1 MEKFVDRLEAFM
13 NAEGINDNQ
22 LTVKANLSVGLI
34 GKCKKDRKGM
44 ASDSIEKILLAYPS
58 LSADWLLTGRG
69 EMFVGEDV
77 GIKDMSSLAI
87 NGNGSG
93 VITNDKEIIGKFL
106 SIIEEKDRQI
116 ARLIEKL

>member
-87 NGNGSG
+87 HGNGSG

>member
-1 MEKFVDRLEAFM
+1 MEKFIDRLEMFM
-13 NAEGINDNQ
+13 NAQGINDNQ
-22 LTVKANLSVGLI
+22 LTISARLSVGLI

-44 ASDSIEKILLAYPS
+44 TSDSIEKILLAYPD

-69 EMFVGEDV
+69 EMLLKCNEGSSPAQ
-77 GIKDMSSLAI
+77 GIAFSS
-87 NGNGSG
+87 NGSG
-93 VITNDKEIIGKFL
+93 ANAVTAIINQFL